1 MGALSAPANTPFQ
14 IVFDNK
20 DAGIQ
25 HNIEIK
31 DPGGTTV
38 FKGAIFPGEAVQS
51 YDVSALPAGAYTF
64 VCSVHPNMTGT
75 LAVGS

>member
-1 MGALSAPANTPFQ
+1 M
-14 IVFDNK
+14 FDNK

-31 DPGGTTV
+31 DPGGTSV
-38 FKGAIFPGEAVQS
+38 FKGAIITGEAVQ
-51 YDVSALPAGAYTF
+51 DHVVAALPAARTR
-64 VCSVHPNMTGT
+64 SRARSTPNMTGA